1 MDYKTKFGE
10 ISSSY
15 EECRADLSG
24 LYLSTHEN
32 MYKQFD
38 YKKNEIQDLLWL
50 NTMSEIRKGIYGLS
64 SAYNPSTKKWKQAH
78 AQGAWVITQW
88 ILRNQKQKVLEFE
101 TIGDYKDFRIKL
113 NKELLM
119 TEGHELI
126 GKLLN
131 TLQVYK
137 SSASYDRGK
146 KLYDDYSTVSDHFL
160 KYREIV
166 ISKRKPGYLRSYP
179 NLVLNSQKG
188 ASSLSQIDQQDKT

>member
-166 ISKRKPGYLRSYP
+166 ISKRKPGYLHSYP